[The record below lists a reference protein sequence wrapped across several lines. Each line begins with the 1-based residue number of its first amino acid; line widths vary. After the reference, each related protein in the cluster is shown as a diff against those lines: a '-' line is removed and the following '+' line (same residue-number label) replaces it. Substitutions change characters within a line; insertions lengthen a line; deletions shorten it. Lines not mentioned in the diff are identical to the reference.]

1 MMKQIRCISG
11 IARIME
17 AENVTAEEAREL
29 QEERAYREIDGLDTH
44 GWELESVS
52 GSPEQGIVLMF
63 RKVDD

>member
-1 MMKQIRCISG
+1 MMKQVRCISG
-11 IARIME
+11 ISRIME

-29 QEERAYREIDGLDTH
+29 QEERAYREIDGLDTY

-63 RKVDD
+63 RKVDN

>member
-29 QEERAYREIDGLDTH
+29 QEERAYREIDGLDTY

-63 RKVDD
+63 RKVDN